1 MATLNNGVKTFIVKG
16 LATYMT
22 PSEVAEAVNQ
32 EFGITITRQ
41 QVAKYDPYKAA
52 GINLAQ
58 KWKDLFKQFRDD
70 FNNDIQ
76 AIPIANKAYR
86 LNMLDRMARDA
97 EKSKNR
103 PLAAALAE
111 QAAKEMGDVFTN
123 KQKVDNIS
131 SDGSMS
137 PKEKP
142 DYSGL
147 TDDELRQYIAL
158 ESKVGSTTSGIGKP

>member
-1 MATLNNGVKTFIVKG
+1 MATLNNKVKAFIVQG

-22 PSEVAEAVNQ
+22 PSEVAQAVKE
-32 EFGITITRQ
+32 EFDIVVTRQ
-41 QVAKYDPYKAA
+41 QVSFYDPSKAA
-52 GINLAQ
+52 GLTLSK
-58 KWKDLFKQFRDD
+58 KWADLFKQFRDD

-103 PLAAALAE
+103 PLAASLLE
-111 QAAKEMGDVFTN
+111 QAAKDVGEVFTN
-123 KQKVDNIS
+123 KQKVDNTS

-137 PKEKP
+137 TKPNVIRLVAPKV
-142 DYSGL
+142 
-147 TDDELRQYIAL
+147 DENGRAI
-158 ESKVGSTTSGIGKP
+158 K

>member
-1 MATLNNGVKTFIVKG
+1 MATLNNKVKAFIVQG

-22 PSEVAEAVNQ
+22 PSEVAQAVKE
-32 EFGITITRQ
+32 EFDIAVTRQ
-41 QVAKYDPYKAA
+41 QVSFYDPSKAA
-52 GINLAQ
+52 GLTLSK
-58 KWKDLFKQFRDD
+58 KWADLFEQFRDD

-111 QAAKEMGDVFTN
+111 QAAKEMGEVFTN
-123 KQKVDNIS
+123 KQKVDNTS

-137 PKEKP
+137 PPQPLTPESEKAISK
-142 DYSGL
+142 DL
-147 TDDELRQYIAL
+147 DDEY
-158 ESKVGSTTSGIGKP
+158 

>member
-1 MATLNNGVKTFIVKG
+1 MATLNNKVKAYIVQG

-22 PSEVAEAVNQ
+22 PSEVVDAVKQ
-32 EFGITITRQ
+32 EFDLEVTRQ
-41 QVAKYDPYKAA
+41 QVSSYEPGKAA
-52 GINLAQ
+52 AINLSQ

-103 PLAAALAE
+103 PLAASLLE
-111 QAAKEMGDVFTN
+111 QAAKDVGEVFTN
-123 KQKVDNIS
+123 KQKLDHQS
-131 SDGSMS
+131 SDKSMTPTINNFNGDAQAAS
-137 PKEKP
+137 QAYQ
-142 DYSGL
+142 DIMG
-147 TDDELRQYIAL
+147 
-158 ESKVGSTTSGIGKP
+158 GK

>member
-1 MATLNNGVKTFIVKG
+1 MATLNNKVKAYIVQG

-22 PSEVAEAVNQ
+22 PSEVMDAVKQ
-32 EFGITITRQ
+32 EFGIEVTRQ
-41 QVAKYDPYKAA
+41 QVSSYDPGKAA
-52 GINLAQ
+52 AVNLSQ

-70 FNNDIQ
+70 FNTNIQ

-103 PLAAALAE
+103 PLAASLLE
-111 QAAKEMGDVFTN
+111 QAAKDVGEVFTN
-123 KQKVDNIS
+123 KQKVDNTS

-137 PKEKP
+137 TKPNVIRLVAPKV
-142 DYSGL
+142 
-147 TDDELRQYIAL
+147 DENGRAI
-158 ESKVGSTTSGIGKP
+158 K

>member
-1 MATLNNGVKTFIVKG
+1 MATLNNKVKAFIVQG

-22 PSEVAEAVNQ
+22 PSEVAEAVKQ
-32 EFGITITRQ
+32 EFDIVVTRQ
-41 QVAKYDPYKAA
+41 QVSCYDPGKAA
-52 GINLAQ
+52 GINLS
-58 KWKDLFKQFRDD
+58 KTWKDLFKKFRDD

-111 QAAKEMGDVFTN
+111 QAAKEMGEVFTN
-123 KQKVDNIS
+123 KQKVDNTS
-131 SDGSMS
+131 SDGSMATKPTVIRLVA
-137 PKEKP
+137 PKV
-142 DYSGL
+142 
-147 TDDELRQYIAL
+147 DENGRAI
-158 ESKVGSTTSGIGKP
+158 K

>member
-1 MATLNNGVKTFIVKG
+1 MATLNNKVKAFIVQG
-16 LATYMT
+16 LATYMM
-22 PSEVAEAVNQ
+22 PSEVAEAVKK
-32 EFGITITRQ
+32 EFDLEITRQ
-41 QVAKYDPYKAA
+41 QVSSYDPTKAS
-52 GINLAQ
+52 GMNLAK

-137 PKEKP
+137 PPQPLSPEAAKAI
-142 DYSGL
+142 
-147 TDDELRQYIAL
+147 DEEL
-158 ESKVGSTTSGIGKP
+158 EDEY

>member
-1 MATLNNGVKTFIVKG
+1 MATLNNKVKAFIVQG

-22 PSEVAEAVNQ
+22 PSEVVEAVNQ
-32 EFGITITRQ
+32 EFDGLKVTRQ
-41 QVAKYDPYKAA
+41 QVSNYDPGKAA
-52 GINLAQ
+52 AVNLSQ

-103 PLAAALAE
+103 PLAASLLE
-111 QAAKEMGDVFTN
+111 QAAKDVGEVFTN
-123 KQKVDNIS
+123 KQKVDNTS
-131 SDGSMS
+131 SDGSMATKPNVIRLVA
-137 PKEKP
+137 PKV
-142 DYSGL
+142 
-147 TDDELRQYIAL
+147 DENGRAI
-158 ESKVGSTTSGIGKP
+158 K

>member
-1 MATLNNGVKTFIVKG
+1 MATLNNGVKTFIVQG

-41 QVAKYDPYKAA
+41 QVAKYDPHKAA
-52 GINLAQ
+52 GVNLAQ
-58 KWKDLFKQFRDD
+58 KWRDLFKQFRDD

-103 PLAAALAE
+103 PLAASLLE
-111 QAAKEMGDVFTN
+111 QAAKDVGEVFTN
-123 KQKVDNIS
+123 KQKVDNTS
-131 SDGSMS
+131 SDGSMATKPTVIRLVA
-137 PKEKP
+137 PKV
-142 DYSGL
+142 
-147 TDDELRQYIAL
+147 DENGRAI
-158 ESKVGSTTSGIGKP
+158 K

>member
-1 MATLNNGVKTFIVKG
+1 MATLNNKVKAFIVQG

-22 PSEVAEAVNQ
+22 PSEVVQAVKE
-32 EFGITITRQ
+32 EFDIVVTRQ
-41 QVAKYDPYKAA
+41 QVSFYDPSKAA
-52 GINLAQ
+52 GLTLSK
-58 KWKDLFKQFRDD
+58 KWADLFKQFRDD

-111 QAAKEMGDVFTN
+111 QAAKEMGEVFTN
-123 KQKVDNIS
+123 KQKVDNTS
-131 SDGSMS
+131 SDGSMT
-137 PKEKP
+137 PVP
-142 DYSGL
+142 PL
-147 TDDELRQYIAL
+147 TPEAAKAISKDLDDEF
-158 ESKVGSTTSGIGKP
+158 

>member
-1 MATLNNGVKTFIVKG
+1 MATLNNKVKAFIVQG

-22 PSEVAEAVNQ
+22 PTEVVEAVKQ
-32 EFGITITRQ
+32 EFSIEIKRQ
-41 QVAKYDPYKAA
+41 QVSCYDPNLAA
-52 GINLAQ
+52 GINLSQ

-103 PLAAALAE
+103 PLAASLLE
-111 QAAKEMGDVFTN
+111 QAAKDVGEVFTN
-123 KQKVDNIS
+123 KQKVDNTS
-131 SDGSMS
+131 SDKSM
-137 PKEKP
+137 
-142 DYSGL
+142 GN
-147 TDDELRQYIAL
+147 
-158 ESKVGSTTSGIGKP
+158 TTVNNFNGDAQAASQAYQDIMGGK

>member
-1 MATLNNGVKTFIVKG
+1 MATLNNKVKAFIVQG

-22 PSEVAEAVNQ
+22 PSEVAEAVKQ
-32 EFGITITRQ
+32 EFSIEVNRQ
-41 QVAKYDPYKAA
+41 QVSCYDPNMAA
-52 GINLAQ
+52 GINLSQ

-103 PLAAALAE
+103 PLAASLLE
-111 QAAKEMGDVFTN
+111 QAAKDVGEVFTN

-131 SDGSMS
+131 SDGSMATKPTVIRLVA
-137 PKEKP
+137 PKV
-142 DYSGL
+142 
-147 TDDELRQYIAL
+147 DENGRAI
-158 ESKVGSTTSGIGKP
+158 K